1 MDTLP
6 LPSPGNIDHRS
17 PIPLYFQLKG
27 VLERE
32 IVATRW
38 QTGGRLPSEGEICD
52 HFKISRATVRQ
63 ALGLLENE
71 GMITRHKGRGT
82 FVSESKTRSW
92 LLQSPGGFFS
102 DEVDRLGRAVT
113 SRLLRVEV
121 ETLPAWACEAL
132 DIAEGSD
139 GVRLER
145 LRSVQGKLALY
156 ETSFL
161 GADLAPTIL
170 GGDVE
175 HGSLYELLA
184 RERGLE
190 PVGGRRVLE
199 ALGAPDAVAEL
210 LEVKKRSPLVYIESV
225 AWDSSLRPFHCYQA
239 WVRTDRMRIEIQVV
253 SAPGRPNEAPP
264 LALSADG

>member
-1 MDTLP
+1 MDTLS

-102 DEVDRLGRAVT
+102 RSEEHTCELQSRRDLVC
-113 SRLLRVEV
+113 RLLREK
-121 ETLPAWACEAL
+121 EKQT
-132 DIAEGSD
+132 
-139 GVRLER
+139 
-145 LRSVQGKLALY
+145 
-156 ETSFL
+156 
-161 GADLAPTIL
+161 
-170 GGDVE
+170 
-175 HGSLYELLA
+175 
-184 RERGLE
+184 
-190 PVGGRRVLE
+190 
-199 ALGAPDAVAEL
+199 
-210 LEVKKRSPLVYIESV
+210 
-225 AWDSSLRPFHCYQA
+225 
-239 WVRTDRMRIEIQVV
+239 
-253 SAPGRPNEAPP
+253 
-264 LALSADG
+264 

>member
-1 MDTLP
+1 MDPLS

-32 IVATRW
+32 IVAARW

-63 ALGLLENE
+63 ALGLLESE

-82 FVSESKTRSW
+82 FVSESNTRSW

-113 SRLLRVEV
+113 SRLLRAEV
-121 ETLPAWACEAL
+121 EPLPAWAGEAL
-132 DIAEGSD
+132 ELPQGSD

-145 LRSVQGKLALY
+145 LRSVQDQLALY

-161 GADLAPTIL
+161 PAELAPTIL

-184 RERGLE
+184 HAHGLK

-199 ALGAPDAVAEL
+199 ALAAPDRVAEL
-210 LEVKKRSPLVYIESV
+210 LEVKKRAPLVLIESV
-225 AWDSSLRPFHCYQA
+225 TWDSSLRPFHCYQA
-239 WVRTDRMRIEIQVV
+239 WVRTDRMRIEIQVESAV
-253 SAPGRPNEAPP
+253 SRPNGAP
-264 LALSADG
+264 LALTTDA